1 MHDCCG
7 GLGQAQL
14 IEQPAESRLA
24 MCGAIAVKT
33 WQRQS
38 GAMPQP
44 FLHAR
49 EQKSLFVDRQQHIE
63 MLRGQQV
70 LDESEK
76 SGRVVAQS
84 RTTMKFLDKAREP
97 GEAPGTGIA
106 DLNEVTGQPE
116 DRDRLPRRRA
126 VALGNKHPE
135 RLLDICGIGHAGSF
149 PPPTRLSCEFNDA
162 SSCLAPSARAAMHGY
177 SWTNNRQPVISA
189 RPAGPL
195 IERGVNQTWSTLWPH
210 RSKPRRTHRCGR
222 WLRFR
227 RPTGSA
233 ISISWC
239 RRCCSPFCR
248 NSSASTTSS
257 LASR

>member
-1 MHDCCG
+1 MHDCCRR
-7 GLGQAQL
+7 LGKAKP

-84 RTTMKFLDKAREP
+84 RATMKFLDKAQKPPEP
-97 GEAPGTGIA
+97 PATGIA
-106 DLNEVTGQPE
+106 HLNQHTSHP
-116 DRDRLPRRRA
+116 
-126 VALGNKHPE
+126 KH
-135 RLLDICGIGHAGSF
+135 RH
-149 PPPTRLSCEFNDA
+149 
-162 SSCLAPSARAAMHGY
+162 
-177 SWTNNRQPVISA
+177 
-189 RPAGPL
+189 
-195 IERGVNQTWSTLWPH
+195 
-210 RSKPRRTHRCGR
+210 
-222 WLRFR
+222 
-227 RPTGSA
+227 
-233 ISISWC
+233 
-239 RRCCSPFCR
+239 
-248 NSSASTTSS
+248 
-257 LASR
+257 